1 MTARITTAATIAAL
15 AVTALPATAPA
26 AAKKKK
32 KPKTPVA
39 WVKAQKD
46 AKVLF
51 AVLRRPGT
59 AADKPAKTAKKP
71 APIAASR
78 KLGTL
83 TGKNF
88 YLVLR
93 GADACLAVTFSTGQ
107 SAGEFCVAVAKIK
120 AGKAVPQAL
129 ESAGGAAFDFVL
141 AVPDGAAVA
150 RTKDGTSTP
159 QTVSGSGVLIAA
171 TPFGG
176 SVDVTLKSGAVLK
189 LPLGLAL

>member
-1 MTARITTAATIAAL
+1 MTARITIAAATAAL
-15 AVTALPATAPA
+15 ALTFLPATAPA

-32 KPKTPVA
+32 PRTPAA

-46 AKVLF
+46 AKLLF

-83 TGKNF
+83 TGKSF

-120 AGKAVPQAL
+120 AGKALPQAL
-129 ESAGGAAFDFVL
+129 ESAGGAAFDFVV
-141 AVPDGAAVA
+141 AVPDGATVM

-159 QTVSGSGVLIAA
+159 QTVTDNGALIAA